1 MRIVIAEARAP
12 FAQDVATRDAGALAD
27 QLRQRGHEVEAVSLP
42 PSPAPAGIRADAT
55 AWRLLDLGHSNM
67 KPIDLLIATGF
78 PAYCVRHP
86 RKVAWMS
93 LEADAAAVPAD
104 LSERRARMLAE
115 CTRVVASLTRA
126 PDGPWDAVIE
136 QLLG

>member
-1 MRIVIAEARAP
+1 MRIVIAEPRDP
-12 FAQDVATRDAGALAD
+12 FAPDTMARDTRALAD

-42 PSPAPAGIRADAT
+42 PSPASAGIRADAA
-55 AWRLLDLGHSNM
+55 AWRLLDLGRSNL

-93 LEADAAAVPAD
+93 PEADVDAVPAD
-104 LSERRARMLAE
+104 LSELRARMLAE
-115 CTRVVASLTRA
+115 CCRVVASGARA
-126 PDGPWDAVIE
+126 HEAQWDAVIE